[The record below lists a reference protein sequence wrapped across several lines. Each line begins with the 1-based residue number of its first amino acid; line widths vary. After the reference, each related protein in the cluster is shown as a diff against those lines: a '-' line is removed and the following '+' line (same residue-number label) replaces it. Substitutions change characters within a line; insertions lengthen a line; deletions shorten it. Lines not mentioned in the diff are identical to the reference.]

1 MEERG
6 LSFLYLYFFFQKKW
20 VNQVLNTWLTAINL
34 RIDSFEFLSLCTT
47 FLNYSLSLIFL
58 YLERMKEFTKFAKE
72 INNRRKLSLIKK

>member
-72 INNRRKLSLIKK
+72 INNRRKIIID

>member
-20 VNQVLNTWLTAINL
+20 VNQVYTWLTAINL

-58 YLERMKEFTKFAKE
+58 YLERMKEFM
-72 INNRRKLSLIKK
+72 NLQKK

>member
-20 VNQVLNTWLTAINL
+20 VNQVTWLTAINL